1 MHQPVFHVQ
10 GQRLIEMRITN
21 NVLPYRTWI
30 FLQTLMEF
38 FPVITYFRIVS
49 QMLHGPIVNI
59 VRFAHI
65 YRVLETASI
74 LIPLLRM
81 NHIYRGIVK
90 KVMQRAS
97 FDDRQWNIA
106 AAFR

>member
-65 YRVLETASI
+65 YR
-74 LIPLLRM
+74 
-81 NHIYRGIVK
+81 GIVK
-90 KVMQRAS
+90 KVMRRAS

>member
-81 NHIYRGIVK
+81 NQSKR
-90 KVMQRAS
+90 
-97 FDDRQWNIA
+97 
-106 AAFR
+106 